1 MPPPEFKSDTKIMK
15 PLPDTTRFGG
25 IWIPLVTPF
34 TERGAN
40 LDLPAVQG
48 LAHYYV
54 EAGVAG
60 LVVCGTTGEAATLSP
75 GEQDH
80 LLATVLKTV
89 DGRCRVMMG
98 VAGADT
104 EAMARR
110 VQQFDHYDL
119 AGLLISPPAY
129 VKPSQA
135 GILAHY
141 QKLAAATRHPIILYN
156 IPSRTGVNLEPSTVA
171 QLAAGGHFPALK
183 ESTGNIPQLINLIE
197 TAALEVLSGD
207 DSLLLVTLLLGG
219 TGGICACA
227 HVRPD
232 LFVALVKMVKQGRI
246 ADAQALSRQL
256 QPLIGLLFSEPNPA
270 PVKAMLALQGLIG
283 DALRLPMMPVSAA
296 SRQLLADELRRV
308 AAIKLPQQV
317 QLAA

>member
-1 MPPPEFKSDTKIMK
+1 MK
-15 PLPDTTRFGG
+15 PLPDTSRFGG

-34 TERGAN
+34 TASGTS
-40 LDLPAVQG
+40 LDVPAAQR

-54 EAGVAG
+54 DAGVAG

-75 GEQDH
+75 AEQDQ
-80 LLATVLKTV
+80 LLAAVLETV

-110 VQQFDHYDL
+110 VRQFDRHDL

-135 GILAHY
+135 GIVAHY
-141 QKLAAATRHPIILYN
+141 RKLATATRHPIILYN
-156 IPSRTGVNLEPSTVA
+156 IPSRTGVNLEPATVA
-171 QLAAGGHFPALK
+171 QLAASGRFPALK
-183 ESTGNIPQLINLIE
+183 ESSGNIPQLINLIE
-197 TAALEVLSGD
+197 TAPLEVLSGD
-207 DSLLLVTLLLGG
+207 DSLLLATLLLGG

-232 LFVALVKMVKQGRI
+232 LFVALVKLVGQGRI
-246 ADAQALSRQL
+246 ADAQALSHQL
-256 QPLIGLLFSEPNPA
+256 QPLIGLLFAEPNPA
-270 PVKAMLALQGLIG
+270 PVKAMLAMQGLIG

-296 SRQLLADELRRV
+296 NRQLLADELRRV
-308 AAIKLPQQV
+308 SAIQLPQQA